1 MTGGPDLDPRLFD
14 GSLAAV
20 AVLTGPE
27 GRLVYANQSFTRLF
41 GPRPLGRPAPETFPD
56 PDAYRFLAVLDEVRA
71 TGQARQ
77 VVGARRTDPGVDGQA
92 DHFVYS
98 CSPVTTADGDGILVV
113 ALDTTPETWTLQRYQ
128 ALISAISQ
136 MVWVMH
142 SDGSMEE
149 LVPGWEQLTGVP
161 WHPRADEEWYAHIH
175 PRDREN
181 LSRMWRAAAKADAPK
196 VFEAVFRV
204 QAADGSYRHL
214 ATRSVPV
221 LRDGRIAEWVSAT
234 ADVEHSWETRLRE
247 RLLAQVAGV
256 SGSGLQG
263 AFGELVKVIVPE
275 LTDACLILLLSH
287 DEWPLPDNATVSARR
302 VASATRPGLPAPPA
316 MRGQSVPLSP
326 LVREILEQRQ
336 PRTFLLPPGGPVPPG
351 LVPAVTERWLA
362 AADSTSITLIPLVV
376 DETVLGYAVT
386 GTSGDSP
393 VPDDSEIELLREV
406 LHHAQRPI
414 RKALDLQQARRTAL
428 GLQRTHL
435 TEPPRVP
442 GAALAARYQPASST
456 GEIGGDWYDAFALA
470 DGTLILD
477 IGDVAG
483 HDLTAATAMGQMRS
497 MLRTLAYA
505 GGPGTTPSA
514 VLARLDEVAEGLSTA
529 PLATAIH
536 ATLRPRSDGDWELSW
551 SSAGHPAPLLI
562 PARGDAHFLSDAPDL
577 PLCVDPRVPRTTHTH
592 LLRPGD
598 TLLLYTD
605 GLVETPFE
613 ALDDRLRQLAREAT
627 LCQDRATPELLKTL
641 EGLSDLRDDIAMI
654 AFRTDTNGGPPGR
667 TTQEGT

>member
-1 MTGGPDLDPRLFD
+1 MTGGPDVDPRLFD
-14 GSLAAV
+14 GTLAAV
-20 AVLTGPE
+20 AVLTGADS
-27 GRLVYANQSFTRLF
+27 RMTYANQAFTRLF

-56 PDAYRFLAVLDEVRA
+56 PDAYRFLSVLAEVRA

-77 VVGARRTDPGVDGQA
+77 VVGARRTDPGADQQA

-98 CSPVTTADGDGILVV
+98 CSPVTTAEGPGVLVV
-113 ALDTTPETWTLQRYQ
+113 AMDTTPETWTLQRYR
-128 ALISAISQ
+128 ALISAVSQ

-142 SDGSMEE
+142 PDGRMEE
-149 LVPGWEQLTGVP
+149 LVPGWERLTGVP

-175 PRDREN
+175 PRDRDE
-181 LSRMWRAAAKADAPK
+181 LSRMWRAAADTAAPA

-204 QAADGSYRHL
+204 RAADGSYRHL
-214 ATRSVPV
+214 STRSVPV

-234 ADVEHSWETRLRE
+234 ADVEHSWELRLRE
-247 RLLAQVAGV
+247 RLLAQVAAV
-256 SGSGLQG
+256 SGGGLQG
-263 AFGELVKVIVPE
+263 AFGELVKVVVPD

-287 DEWPLPDNATVSARR
+287 DEWPLPENATVSARR

-326 LVREILEQRQ
+326 LVREILEQRV
-336 PRTFLLPPGGPVPPG
+336 PRTFVLPPDGPVPPG

-362 AADSTSITLIPLVV
+362 VADSTSITLIPLVV
-376 DETVLGYAVT
+376 DDTVLGYAVT

-393 VPDDSEIELLREV
+393 LPDDSEIELLREV

-442 GAALAARYQPASST
+442 GADLAARYQPASST
-456 GEIGGDWYDAFALA
+456 GEIGGDWYDAFALP
-470 DGTLILD
+470 DGTLVLD

-505 GGPGTTPSA
+505 GGPDTTPGT
-514 VLARLDEVAEGLSTA
+514 VLARLDEVAEGLGTA

-536 ATLRPRSDGDWELSW
+536 ATLRPRTDGDWELSW
-551 SSAGHPAPLLI
+551 SSAGHPAPLLV
-562 PARGDAHFLSDAPDL
+562 PARGDARFLPGAPDL
-577 PLCVDPRVPRTTHTH
+577 PLCVDPGLPRTTHTH
-592 LLRPGD
+592 LLGPGD

-613 ALDDRLRQLAREAT
+613 ALDVRMRQLASEAT
-627 LCQDRATPELLKTL
+627 RRRDRSLAELLRAL

-654 AFRTDTNGGPPGR
+654 AFRTDAVV
-667 TTQEGT
+667 